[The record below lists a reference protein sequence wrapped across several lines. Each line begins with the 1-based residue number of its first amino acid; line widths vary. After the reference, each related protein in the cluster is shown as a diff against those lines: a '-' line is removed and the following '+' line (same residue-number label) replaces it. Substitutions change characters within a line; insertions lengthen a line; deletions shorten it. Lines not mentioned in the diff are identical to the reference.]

1 MVRAARA
8 SEAIEYPETDEMGES
23 ALQWFITKLL
33 CDLVIRHL
41 AARGIIAYV
50 AGNQF
55 FYWIEGDP
63 KTSRAPDL
71 YVVLGLPQDIPD
83 VSTWHTWEG
92 HHPAFALEVASSK
105 WQKDYDELPADY
117 AAMGCKELILFDPG
131 ATVRSRRRVRWQ
143 IFRPVRGR
151 GFVRVASS
159 MEARVRSTVLD
170 AWLVRVLDKGRPR
183 LRLAI
188 GSRGETLLPT
198 ADEGEA
204 AEKTIRA
211 ITETQAAAER
221 TARQRAESE
230 ARGEA
235 ARAQA
240 EAARAQAEAARADE
254 AVREVERLRAELA
267 RLSQK

>member
-8 SEAIEYPETDEMGES
+8 SEAIEYPETDDMGES

-33 CDLVIRHL
+33 CGLVIRHL
-41 AARGIIAYV
+41 AARGVIGYV

-55 FYWIEGDP
+55 FYWIEGNP
-63 KTSRAPDL
+63 KISRAPDL
-71 YVVLGLPQDIPD
+71 YIVLGLPQDIPD

-131 ATVRSRRRVRWQ
+131 ATDRSRRRVRWQ
-143 IFRPVRGR
+143 VFRPVRGR

-170 AWLVRVLDKGRPR
+170 AWLVHVLDRGRPR
-183 LRLAI
+183 LRLAT
-188 GSRGETLLPT
+188 GPRGETLLPT

-221 TARQRAESE
+221 SARQRAEAE

-235 ARAQA
+235 ARA
-240 EAARAQAEAARADE
+240 EAEAARADE

>member
-1 MVRAARA
+1 
-8 SEAIEYPETDEMGES
+8 
-23 ALQWFITKLL
+23 
-33 CDLVIRHL
+33 
-41 AARGIIAYV
+41 
-50 AGNQF
+50 
-55 FYWIEGDP
+55 
-63 KTSRAPDL
+63 
-71 YVVLGLPQDIPD
+71 
-83 VSTWHTWEG
+83 
-92 HHPAFALEVASSK
+92 
-105 WQKDYDELPADY
+105 
-117 AAMGCKELILFDPG
+117 MGCKELILFDPG

-183 LRLAI
+183 LRLAT
-188 GSRGETLLPT
+188 GPRGETLLPT

-240 EAARAQAEAARADE
+240 EAARADE